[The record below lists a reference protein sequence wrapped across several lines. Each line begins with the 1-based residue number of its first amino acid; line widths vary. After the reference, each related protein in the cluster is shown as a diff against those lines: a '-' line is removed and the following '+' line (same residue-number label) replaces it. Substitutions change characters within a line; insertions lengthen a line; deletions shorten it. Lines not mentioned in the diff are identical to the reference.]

1 MNDRLDLQ
9 FGRGRGGIFRA
20 GPRPRRP
27 LQAIVM
33 MMKPWPGAKTELP
46 STWKRLAVGRA
57 TWVRILQ
64 VLKLSAA
71 PCSDPAE
78 SVHSHARF

>member
-33 MMKPWPGAKTELP
+33 KPWPGAKIVETPRSGSGDMGSNPAGAETLCCP
-46 STWKRLAVGRA
+46 
-57 TWVRILQ
+57 LQ
-64 VLKLSAA
+64 
-71 PCSDPAE
+71 
-78 SVHSHARF
+78 